1 LDVIEKEGLSLPPS
15 PEFQAMT
22 ERSLFLE
29 ALEIT
34 DPAERSAYLDRACAA
49 DPQLRDRVAQLLKAH
64 DKPGRFMERPALA
77 LVASA
82 EGPVSERPGTVIG
95 PYKLLEQIGE
105 GGFGVVFMAEQHEP
119 VRRKVALKVIKP
131 GMDTRQVV
139 ARFEAERQALALMD
153 HPHIAHILDAGQTAS
168 GRPYFVMELVRGTP
182 ITDFCDQS
190 HLSVRQR
197 LELFINVCQA
207 VQHAHQKGIIHRDL
221 KPTNVLV
228 TLHDTVPVV
237 KVIDFGIAKAT
248 GRQLTDKTLFTN
260 FAQMIG
266 TPMYMSPEQAQLSG
280 LDIDT
285 RTDIYTLGVLLYELL
300 TGTTPFDRERLRT
313 AAYDEIRRIIREE
326 EPPRPSTRISTLG
339 RAAQTVSANRQS
351 DFKRLRQQFRG
362 ELDWIVMK
370 ALEKDR
376 NRRYETVSALAA
388 DVQRFLNDEPVQAC
402 PPSWWYRFRKLA
414 RRNKRAFV
422 MASALALAVL
432 LGVIGLA
439 ASNILIRQEQARTQ
453 EEKERAEKAQQLAQQ
468 RAEEIRRGLERLK
481 TANALLDRGRY
492 YTDEMRWDDAH
503 ASLAKAVQLRPD
515 HASVWAELSE
525 MHARLGLWE
534 LASADFARELE
545 LREPDSTMRWYRH
558 ALLRLHLGDV
568 AGYRQVSRRMR
579 RRFRGTSNM
588 QFITEVVRTCALNPG
603 PDADLGHL
611 VESAQGPVDHEP
623 RSWFH
628 PYVLGIAHYR
638 AGQYPQAVRR
648 LRASLVGYP
657 NWSLRALSYPVLA
670 MAHHRLGQATEAR
683 QALGEAARA
692 IDRWTQEM
700 YQRPGE
706 RHWVSHLGAVGHW
719 PIAWWDWLE
728 CRFYYREAKVLIDGS
743 PPPEDPRVRILRARS
758 FAGLRWHTKAESEYA
773 AALKRLPHDPQ
784 IRLEA
789 HRNRAYGSLHLRRWK
804 QAAAAFARAGE
815 LQPDDAYLG
824 LFRAVSHLAAG
835 ERGAYRQTCAALVQR
850 FEKTG
855 TLVAACNVVLACVLR
870 DDTFPDMT
878 RLLPLARFAAAHFHF
893 GSYVFGA
900 ALYRAGKY
908 HEAVRCFEAAAKTYR
923 PRAWNWCF
931 LAMAHH
937 RLGHARQAR
946 RCLAQA
952 ARWIDQANR
961 EELDDLTGNR
971 TAWGDWH
978 EQVYFPLLLREAEK
992 LLKQDS
998 GLRGR
1003 TTSKSRPG
1011 S

>member
-1 LDVIEKEGLSLPPS
+1 
-15 PEFQAMT
+15 MT

-29 ALEIT
+29 VLEFA
-34 DPAERSAYLDRACAA
+34 DPGERSAYLDRACAG
-49 DPQLRDRVAQLLKAH
+49 DPPLRERVEQLLKAH
-64 DKPGRFMERPALA
+64 DEPGYFMERPALA

-82 EGPVSERPGTVIG
+82 DGPVSERPGTIIG

-119 VRRKVALKVIKP
+119 IRRKVALKVIKP

-153 HPHIAHILDAGQTAS
+153 HPHIAHILDGGQTAS
-168 GRPYFVMELVRGTP
+168 GRPFFVMELVRGIP
-182 ITDFCDQS
+182 ITDFCDQN
-190 HLSVRQR
+190 HFSVRQR
-197 LELFINVCQA
+197 LELFVNVCQA

-228 TLHDTVPVV
+228 SLHDTVPVV
-237 KVIDFGIAKAT
+237 KVIDFGIAKAM
-248 GRQLTDKTLFTN
+248 GQQLTDKTLFTN

-300 TGTTPFDRERLRT
+300 TGTTPFDKERLRT

-326 EPPRPSTRISTLG
+326 EPPRPSTRITSLG
-339 RAAQTVSANRQS
+339 QAAQVVSANRQS
-351 DFKRLRQQFRG
+351 DFKRLSQLFRG

-388 DVQRFLNDEPVQAC
+388 DVQRFLNDEPVLAC
-402 PPSWWYRFRKLA
+402 PPSRWYRFRKLA

-453 EEKERAEKAQQLAQQ
+453 EEKERAEKEKDRAEKAQQLAQA

-481 TANALLDRGRY
+481 TANALLERGRY
-492 YTDEMRWDDAH
+492 YTGERRWDDAH
-503 ASLAKAVQLRPD
+503 ASLTKAVQLRPD

-525 MHARLGLWE
+525 LHVRLGLWD
-534 LASADFARELE
+534 LATADFARELA
-545 LREPDSTMRWYRH
+545 LREPDSTMRWFRH

-568 AGYRQVSRRMR
+568 DGYRQVSRRMR
-579 RRFRGTSNM
+579 QRFRRTSNAF
-588 QFITEVVRTCALNPG
+588 FITEVVRTCVMSPG
-603 PDADLGHL
+603 SDTDLGHL
-611 VESAQGPVDHEP
+611 VEWAQRTVVHQP
-623 RSWFH
+623 RSWFYL
-628 PYVLGIAHYR
+628 YVLGIAHYR
-638 AGQYPQAVRR
+638 AGEYPQAIRR
-648 LRASLVGYP
+648 LRASLAGDP
-657 NWSLRALSYPVLA
+657 NWSGRALSYPVLA
-670 MAHHRLGQATEAR
+670 MAHQRLGQAAEAR
-683 QALGEAARA
+683 QALEEAAKA

-700 YQRPGE
+700 YQTPGQN
-706 RHWVSHLGAVGHW
+706 HWVYHLGAIGYW

-728 CRFYYREAKVLIDGS
+728 CRFYYREAKILIDGC

-758 FAGLRWHTKAESEYA
+758 FAGMRWHAKAEGEYA

-784 IRLEA
+784 IRMEA
-789 HRNRAYGSLHLRRWK
+789 HRNRAYGQIQHRRWK
-804 QAAAAFARAGE
+804 QVAAEFARASE
-815 LQPDDAYLG
+815 LQPDDVYLG
-824 LFRAVSHLAAG
+824 VFRAVSHLAAG
-835 ERGAYRQTCAALVQR
+835 ESEAYRQSCAALVQR
-850 FEKTG
+850 FEKTKDLG
-855 TLVAACNVVLACVLR
+855 IACNVLLPCVLR

-893 GSYVFGA
+893 GAYVFGA

-908 HEAVRCFEAAAKTYR
+908 DEAVRCFETAAKTYR

-937 RLGHARQAR
+937 RLGHAGQAR

-952 ARWIDQANR
+952 TQWIDQANH

-1003 TTSKSRPG
+1003 TKGKT
-1011 S
+1011 